1 MVRVSAAVCLLV
13 PRSTGAYLARRCFPG
28 LDKAAARRCRGIS
41 YILHSTWI
49 SVYLTESKLIK
60 NAFSLRNLVSISG
73 QMNGCCT

>member
-41 YILHSTWI
+41 YISHLHLDRCFFEAAVSLCRF
-49 SVYLTESKLIK
+49 VK
-60 NAFSLRNLVSISG
+60 NAFSLPKSRVYR
-73 QMNGCCT
+73 